1 VIDLSPLDN
10 PIWHAL
16 NSLQRSFN
24 CGTAVAARY
33 PAEVSRFAA
42 LAHPTREAFSGLA
55 SLVQPGDTVALFT
68 ADALS
73 VPAEWTVLRSRSL
86 DQMVCHRMDGG
97 DACLDL
103 QLGAKDVPEM
113 LALAHATDPGPFSE
127 GTIRM
132 GRYYGVRSEDG
143 RLAAMAGERLM
154 LTNYTEISAV
164 CTDPAFRGRGYAS
177 SLVKGL
183 AAQAL
188 AEGCMPFLHVKRENG
203 ARGLYET
210 LGFQIRR
217 NIHLTVLTRI

>member
-1 VIDLSPLDN
+1 
-10 PIWHAL
+10 
-16 NSLQRSFN
+16 
-24 CGTAVAARY
+24 
-33 PAEVSRFAA
+33 
-42 LAHPTREAFSGLA
+42 
-55 SLVQPGDTVALFT
+55 
-68 ADALS
+68 
-73 VPAEWTVLRSRSL
+73 
-86 DQMVCHRMDGG
+86 
-97 DACLDL
+97 
-103 QLGAKDVPEM
+103 
-113 LALAHATDPGPFSE
+113 
-127 GTIRM
+127 
-132 GRYYGVRSEDG
+132 
-143 RLAAMAGERLM
+143 MAGERLM